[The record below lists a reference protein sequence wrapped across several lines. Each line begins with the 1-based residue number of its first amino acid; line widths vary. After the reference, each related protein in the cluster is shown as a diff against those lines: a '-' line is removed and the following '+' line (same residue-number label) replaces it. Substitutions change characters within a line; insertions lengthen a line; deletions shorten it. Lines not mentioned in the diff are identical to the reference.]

1 MADDTRDAPQQKI
14 ELEIRPPV
22 RLESLR
28 DDLPLESLWQQRQA
42 ERDDAEWEALGGTPI
57 QGEQGLEEAAK
68 GGKELEAVERVQRT
82 TEGAVPPA
90 ITEGTGL
97 EDLREGP
104 VRQAVDTVLR
114 TLTGVGLDGVQ
125 QAIERGTLPE
135 EVRLKL
141 LDPVGSVSEE
151 LAADTARKSG
161 LDEEL
166 AQKIGGMTGLLLGM
180 IVPGKARKPPT
191 FLQPIETLIGRP
203 LTEAGKAAAARYKQA
218 KAALRG
224 VAETAPNYR
233 TLADDLKIAEQEVRA
248 AAAEMRAGP
257 RAMAGATPSRREGMA
272 VNLAAVIQNIG
283 DFNATR
289 MTEGV
294 VPHAETI
301 QKAARAMPLEDALR
315 LDVAKYDLATL
326 QTAVA
331 GHYRAAADYYK
342 DVATRAMKGDQAAQ
356 AEYWGAFTITSD
368 LAAKDALLGTQV
380 GRGLE
385 ARKIGLEQ
393 LRDMMAPADL
403 QAMAQRLQGAP
414 EAGMTIEAHAARMLA
429 LPGAARKR
437 AMEASVSWLRAGQDM
452 LYEAWI
458 NALLSGPQTHVA
470 NSLSNAVVA
479 AYAPVERFL
488 AAAFDVDAL
497 AGQRSVYFG
506 ESAAMVYGVL
516 EGFKDMLRLGLKEF
530 GEFGPTKIERTPAIT
545 ARAFGLNP
553 ETTVGGAV
561 DFFGAIIRTPGKAL
575 QKEDELF
582 KGFGYR
588 MQLNALA
595 YREAATE
602 GLSGSAFWK
611 RVRDLKREPDKYG
624 LAASAQDFALTQTFT
639 REFDDLGKLGGLGR
653 AARGFAENVPIFGR
667 TILPFTRTPTNL
679 VHYASERV
687 PVLAFLSDTIRAD
700 LKVGGERRALA
711 AGKLAGGLMIGEV
724 LRRYAMAPIAPEQ
737 PTPYMTLVTG
747 EGPKDA
753 RMKAQLRS
761 MGWQPYSVWNP
772 LTKTYVSYNRLEPF
786 GTILGITVSGQEILG
801 QLNEV
806 GALEVLQAAM
816 IATQK
821 AMISKTFLTGLRDF
835 LDAMEGD
842 ERDFKRFFD
851 SLARSGVPALARQTM
866 RTLDPIRKDV
876 DTLYDHWRSGL
887 PNYDGPPVHNLWGDP
902 IILPP
907 GFGIDGISPLYSS
920 EVTPDRVTEWMIRT
934 RVVVPRSPRAVG
946 PTPEAPG
953 ETPYIRTEAE
963 KPVKR
968 PPGGPRRLWVLI
980 GRGGGAPSLGV
991 PILPMGAALK
1001 DEIARVIDGPGTE
1014 GVGGSKADRVLQ
1026 RVYARR
1032 RQAIEQ
1038 LRRESPLLDQ
1048 ELTRRERLVIEQ
1060 KTRGPAAP
1068 PPAVPG
1074 GGGFGDL
1081 LRSLGREG
1089 WGGRRG
1095 DGLTI
1100 RRGASRSS

>member
-1 MADDTRDAPQQKI
+1 MKLLPFADHAVIENSSVLVLANDADPLQASLEGVTRIDLHFPKFTDGRAFSQAF
-14 ELEIRPPV
+14 LLRRRRGFGGEIR
-22 RLESLR
+22 
-28 DDLPLESLWQQRQA
+28 A
-42 ERDDAEWEALGGTPI
+42 
-57 QGEQGLEEAAK
+57 
-68 GGKELEAVERVQRT
+68 
-82 TEGAVPPA
+82 
-90 ITEGTGL
+90 TG
-97 EDLREGP
+97 D
-104 VRQAVDTVLR
+104 VL
-114 TLTGVGLDGVQ
+114 
-125 QAIERGTLPE
+125 
-135 EVRLKL
+135 
-141 LDPVGSVSEE
+141 
-151 LAADTARKSG
+151 ADQ
-161 LDEEL
+161 L
-166 AQKIGGMTGLLLGM
+166 AQMERSG
-180 IVPGKARKPPT
+180 
-191 FLQPIETLIGRP
+191 F
-203 LTEAGKAAAARYKQA
+203 
-218 KAALRG
+218 
-224 VAETAPNYR
+224 
-233 TLADDLKIAEQEVRA
+233 
-248 AAAEMRAGP
+248 
-257 RAMAGATPSRREGMA
+257 
-272 VNLAAVIQNIG
+272 
-283 DFNATR
+283 
-289 MTEGV
+289 
-294 VPHAETI
+294 
-301 QKAARAMPLEDALR
+301 
-315 LDVAKYDLATL
+315 DVA
-326 QTAVA
+326 V
-331 GHYRAAADYYK
+331 
-342 DVATRAMKGDQAAQ
+342 
-356 AEYWGAFTITSD
+356 
-368 LAAKDALLGTQV
+368 
-380 GRGLE
+380 
-385 ARKIGLEQ
+385 
-393 LRDMMAPADL
+393 
-403 QAMAQRLQGAP
+403 
-414 EAGMTIEAHAARMLA
+414 
-429 LPGAARKR
+429 
-437 AMEASVSWLRAGQDM
+437 LRAGQDM

-963 KPVKR
+963 KPVKLTLEER
-968 PPGGPRRLWVLI
+968 QRLSVLI
-980 GRGGGAPSLGV
+980 GKGERAPSLGV

-1081 LRSLGREG
+1081 LRSLGR
-1089 WGGRRG
+1089 
-1095 DGLTI
+1095 
-1100 RRGASRSS
+1100 

>member
-68 GGKELEAVERVQRT
+68 GGKEL
-82 TEGAVPPA
+82 
-90 ITEGTGL
+90 
-97 EDLREGP
+97 
-104 VRQAVDTVLR
+104 QAVDPGPR

-191 FLQPIETLIGRP
+191 VRQPSETLGGRP
-203 LTEAGKAAAARYKQA
+203 LAFACKAAAARYKQA

-233 TLADDLKIAEQEVRA
+233 TLADDLKIAEQEVSA

-342 DVATRAMKGDQAAQ
+342 D
-356 AEYWGAFTITSD
+356 

-429 LPGAARKR
+429 LRGAARKR

-458 NALLSGPQTHVA
+458 NALVSGPQNHVA
-470 NSLSNAVVA
+470 NSLSNAVVS

-488 AAAFDVDAL
+488 AASFDVDAL

-553 ETTVGGAV
+553 ETTVGGDV

-602 GLSGSAFWK
+602 GLYGSAFWK

-679 VHYASERV
+679 VHYARERV

-700 LKVGGERRALA
+700 LRVGGERRALA
-711 AGKLAGGLMIGEV
+711 AGKLAGGLMIGEA

-963 KPVKR
+963 KPVKLTLEER
-968 PPGGPRRLWVLI
+968 QRLSVLM
-980 GRGGGAPSLGV
+980 GKGERAPSLGV
-991 PILPMGAALK
+991 PILPMGAALQ
-1001 DEIARVIDGPGTE
+1001 DENPRAIDGAGT
-1014 GVGGSKADRVLQ
+1014 GGGGGGEADRGLQ

-1074 GGGFGDL
+1074 GGGVGAL
-1081 LRSLGREG
+1081 LRSLGR
-1089 WGGRRG
+1089 
-1095 DGLTI
+1095 
-1100 RRGASRSS
+1100 